1 MYPLTVRVNEK
12 RVVVIGGGKVA
23 GFKIIPL
30 LKQGADIV
38 VISPELDANL
48 VKLVEEKKIRWYQRE
63 YEKSDIKSAFL
74 VVAASSDSILNE
86 QVAEDAAENQ
96 LVNVITNPESG
107 NVHFPAAIHR
117 GLLNIAVSTGGAS
130 PKLAKKIRDDIANK
144 YDETYESYLDFL
156 YEVRLKLKD
165 LQLEKRER
173 NILLQEVLK
182 SVYVQNEGKRESFF
196 TRIRGKGFKIIK
208 DKVRFTNIK
217 I

>member
-1 MYPLTVRVNEK
+1 MYPLTVRVNGK

-63 YEKSDIKSAFL
+63 YEKSDIKNAFL

-130 PKLAKKIRDDIANK
+130 PKLAKKIRDEIANK

-156 YEVRLKLKD
+156 YEVRVKLKD

-182 SVYVQNEGKRESFF
+182 SVYVQNERERESFL
-196 TRIRGKGFKIIK
+196 RELEGKVLK
-208 DKVRFTNIK
+208 
-217 I
+217 

>member
-1 MYPLTVRVNEK
+1 MYLLTVRVNEK

-165 LQLEKRER
+165 LQLEKRAR

-182 SVYVQNEGKRESFF
+182 SVYVQNEGKRESFL
-196 TRIRGKGFKIIK
+196 RELEEKILK
-208 DKVRFTNIK
+208 
-217 I
+217 

>member
-1 MYPLTVRVNEK
+1 MYPLTVRVEKK

-38 VISPELDANL
+38 VVSPELDANL

-63 YEKSDIKSAFL
+63 YEKSDIKDAFL
-74 VVAASSDSILNE
+74 VVAASSDAVLNE
-86 QVAEDAAENQ
+86 QIAEDVAENQ

-117 GLLNIAVSTGGAS
+117 GLLNVAVSTGGAS
-130 PKLAKKIRDDIANK
+130 PKLAKKFEMISQINMMRRMNRI
-144 YDETYESYLDFL
+144 LIFL
-156 YEVRLKLKD
+156 YEVRIKVKE
-165 LQLEKRER
+165 LQIEKREK

-182 SVYVQNEGKRESFF
+182 SIYVQNEQKRELFLQELE
-196 TRIRGKGFKIIK
+196 RRVHIG
-208 DKVRFTNIK
+208 
-217 I
+217 

>member
-1 MYPLTVRVNEK
+1 MYPLTVRVDKK

-38 VISPELDANL
+38 VVSPELDANL

-63 YEKSDIKSAFL
+63 YEKSDIKDAFL

-86 QVAEDAAENQ
+86 QVAEDSAENQ

-130 PKLAKKIRDDIANK
+130 PKLAKKVRDDIANK
-144 YDETYESYLDFL
+144 YDETYEIYLEFL
-156 YEVRLKLKD
+156 YEVRIKLKE

-173 NILLQEVLK
+173 HILLQEVLK
-182 SVYVQNEGKRESFF
+182 SVYVQSEEKRESFL
-196 TRIRGKGFKIIK
+196 RKLEGE
-208 DKVRFTNIK
+208 VLQ
-217 I
+217 

>member
-63 YEKSDIKSAFL
+63 YEKSDIKGAFL

-130 PKLAKKIRDDIANK
+130 PKLAKKIRDEIANK
-144 YDETYESYLDFL
+144 YDEAYESYLDFL
-156 YEVRLKLKD
+156 YEVRVKLKD

-182 SVYVQNEGKRESFF
+182 SVYVQNEGKRESFLQELEE
-196 TRIRGKGFKIIK
+196 
-208 DKVRFTNIK
+208 KVLK
-217 I
+217 

>member
-63 YEKSDIKSAFL
+63 YEKSDIKNAFL

-130 PKLAKKIRDDIANK
+130 PKLAKKIRDEIANK
-144 YDETYESYLDFL
+144 YDETYEWYLDFL
-156 YEVRLKLKD
+156 YEVRVKLKD

-182 SVYVQNEGKRESFF
+182 SVYVQNERERESFL
-196 TRIRGKGFKIIK
+196 RELEGKVLK
-208 DKVRFTNIK
+208 
-217 I
+217 

>member
-1 MYPLTVRVNEK
+1 MYPLTVRVDKK

-38 VISPELDANL
+38 VVSTELDANL
-48 VKLVEEKKIRWYQRE
+48 VNLVEEKQIRWYQRE
-63 YEKSDIKSAFL
+63 YEKSDIKDAFL
-74 VVAASSDSILNE
+74 VVAATSDSVLNE
-86 QVAEDAAENQ
+86 QIAEDAAVNQ

-117 GLLNIAVSTGGAS
+117 GLLNVAVSTGGAS

-144 YDETYESYLDFL
+144 YDEKYESYLDFL
-156 YEVRLKLKD
+156 YEVRLKVKE
-165 LQLEKRER
+165 LQVEKRQK

-182 SVYVQNEGKRESFF
+182 SIYVQSEQKRELFLQELE
-196 TRIRGKGFKIIK
+196 RGIYIG
-208 DKVRFTNIK
+208 
-217 I
+217 

>member
-1 MYPLTVRVNEK
+1 MYPLTVQVNKK

-38 VISPELDANL
+38 VVSPELDVNL
-48 VKLVEEKKIRWYQRE
+48 VKFVEEKKIRWYQRE
-63 YEKSDIKSAFL
+63 YEKSDIKDAFL
-74 VVAASSDSILNE
+74 VVVASSDSILNE
-86 QVAEDAAENQ
+86 QVAEDAAKNQ

-144 YDETYESYLDFL
+144 YDETYEIYLDFL
-156 YEVRLKLKD
+156 YEVRVKLKD
-165 LQLEKRER
+165 LQLEKKER
-173 NILLQEVLK
+173 HILLQEVLK
-182 SVYVQNEGKRESFF
+182 SAYVQNEGKREQFLQELEE
-196 TRIRGKGFKIIK
+196 RVLKR
-208 DKVRFTNIK
+208 
-217 I
+217 

>member
-63 YEKSDIKSAFL
+63 YEKIDIKNAFL

-130 PKLAKKIRDDIANK
+130 PKLAKKIRDEIANK

-156 YEVRLKLKD
+156 YEVRVKLKD

-182 SVYVQNEGKRESFF
+182 SVYVQNERERESFL
-196 TRIRGKGFKIIK
+196 RELEGKVLK
-208 DKVRFTNIK
+208 
-217 I
+217 

>member
-130 PKLAKKIRDDIANK
+130 PKLAKKIRDEIANK
-144 YDETYESYLDFL
+144 YDETYKSYLDFL
-156 YEVRLKLKD
+156 YEVRVKLKD

-182 SVYVQNEGKRESFF
+182 SVYVQNERERESFL
-196 TRIRGKGFKIIK
+196 RELEGKVLK
-208 DKVRFTNIK
+208 
-217 I
+217 

>member
-130 PKLAKKIRDDIANK
+130 PKLAKKIRDEIANK
-144 YDETYESYLDFL
+144 YDEIYESYLDFL
-156 YEVRLKLKD
+156 YEVRVKLKD

-182 SVYVQNEGKRESFF
+182 SVYVQNEGKRESFL
-196 TRIRGKGFKIIK
+196 RELEE
-208 DKVRFTNIK
+208 KVLK
-217 I
+217 

>member
-30 LKQGADIV
+30 LKQGANIV

-130 PKLAKKIRDDIANK
+130 PKFAKKIRDEIANK

-156 YEVRLKLKD
+156 YEVRVKLKD

-182 SVYVQNEGKRESFF
+182 SVYVQNEGKRESFL
-196 TRIRGKGFKIIK
+196 RELEE
-208 DKVRFTNIK
+208 KVLK
-217 I
+217 

>member
-63 YEKSDIKSAFL
+63 YEKSDIKNAFL

-107 NVHFPAAIHR
+107 NVHFPAAIHH

-130 PKLAKKIRDDIANK
+130 PKLAKKIRDEIANK

-156 YEVRLKLKD
+156 YEVRVKLKD
-165 LQLEKRER
+165 VQLEKRER

-182 SVYVQNEGKRESFF
+182 SVYVQNERERESFL
-196 TRIRGKGFKIIK
+196 RELEGKVLK
-208 DKVRFTNIK
+208 
-217 I
+217 

>member
-1 MYPLTVRVNEK
+1 MYPLTVQVNKK

-38 VISPELDANL
+38 VVSPELDVNL
-48 VKLVEEKKIRWYQRE
+48 MKLVEEKKIRWYQRE
-63 YEKSDIKSAFL
+63 YEKSDIKDAFL

-86 QVAEDAAENQ
+86 QVAEDAAKNQ

-144 YDETYESYLDFL
+144 YDETYEIYLDFL
-156 YEVRLKLKD
+156 YEVRVKLKD
-165 LQLEKRER
+165 LQLEKKER
-173 NILLQEVLK
+173 HILLQEVLK
-182 SVYVQNEGKRESFF
+182 SAYVQNEGKREQFLQELEE
-196 TRIRGKGFKIIK
+196 RVLKR
-208 DKVRFTNIK
+208 
-217 I
+217 

>member
-1 MYPLTVRVNEK
+1 MYPLTVQVNKK

-38 VISPELDANL
+38 VVSPELDVNL

-63 YEKSDIKSAFL
+63 YEKSDIKDAFL

-86 QVAEDAAENQ
+86 QVAEDAAKNQ

-144 YDETYESYLDFL
+144 YDETYELYLEFL
-156 YEVRLKLKD
+156 YEVRVKLKD
-165 LQLEKRER
+165 LRLEKKER
-173 NILLQEVLK
+173 HILLQEVLK
-182 SVYVQNEGKRESFF
+182 LAYVQNEGKREQFLQELEE
-196 TRIRGKGFKIIK
+196 RVLKR
-208 DKVRFTNIK
+208 
-217 I
+217 

>member
-38 VISPELDANL
+38 VIGPELDANL

-130 PKLAKKIRDDIANK
+130 PKLAKKIRDEIANK

-182 SVYVQNEGKRESFF
+182 SVYVQNEGKRESFL
-196 TRIRGKGFKIIK
+196 RELEE
-208 DKVRFTNIK
+208 KVLK
-217 I
+217 

>member
-144 YDETYESYLDFL
+144 YDEAYESYLDFL

-182 SVYVQNEGKRESFF
+182 SVYVQNEGKRESFL
-196 TRIRGKGFKIIK
+196 RELEEKILK
-208 DKVRFTNIK
+208 
-217 I
+217 

>member
-96 LVNVITNPESG
+96 LVNVITKPESG

-117 GLLNIAVSTGGAS
+117 GSLNIAVSTGGAS

-182 SVYVQNEGKRESFF
+182 SVYVQNEGKRESFL
-196 TRIRGKGFKIIK
+196 RELEEKILK
-208 DKVRFTNIK
+208 
-217 I
+217 

>member
-1 MYPLTVRVNEK
+1 MYPLTVRVEKK

-30 LKQGADIV
+30 LKQGADII

-48 VKLVEEKKIRWYQRE
+48 VKLVEDKQIRWYQRE
-63 YEKSDIKSAFL
+63 YEKSDIQGAFL
-74 VVAASSDSILNE
+74 VVAASGDAVLNE
-86 QVAEDAAENQ
+86 QVAEDSAENQ

-117 GLLNIAVSTGGAS
+117 GLLNVAVSTGGAS

-144 YDETYESYLDFL
+144 YDEAYEVYLDFL
-156 YEVRLKLKD
+156 YEVRIKVKE
-165 LQLEKRER
+165 LQIEKKQR

-182 SVYVQNEGKRESFF
+182 SIYIQNEQKRELFLQELE
-196 TRIRGKGFKIIK
+196 RRVHIG
-208 DKVRFTNIK
+208 
-217 I
+217 

>member
-130 PKLAKKIRDDIANK
+130 PRLAKKIRDDIANK

-182 SVYVQNEGKRESFF
+182 SVYVQNEGKRESFL
-196 TRIRGKGFKIIK
+196 RELEE
-208 DKVRFTNIK
+208 KVLK
-217 I
+217 

>member
-48 VKLVEEKKIRWYQRE
+48 VKLVEEKKIRWYQKE

-130 PKLAKKIRDDIANK
+130 PKLAKKIRDEIANK

-156 YEVRLKLKD
+156 YEVRVKLKD

-182 SVYVQNEGKRESFF
+182 SVYVQNEGKRESFL
-196 TRIRGKGFKIIK
+196 RELEE
-208 DKVRFTNIK
+208 KVLK
-217 I
+217 

>member
-48 VKLVEEKKIRWYQRE
+48 VKLVEEKKIRWYQKE

-130 PKLAKKIRDDIANK
+130 PKLAKKIRDEIANK

-165 LQLEKRER
+165 LQLEKRAR

-182 SVYVQNEGKRESFF
+182 SVYVQNEGKRESFL
-196 TRIRGKGFKIIK
+196 RELEEKILK
-208 DKVRFTNIK
+208 
-217 I
+217 

>member
-48 VKLVEEKKIRWYQRE
+48 VKLVEEKKIRWYQRV
-63 YEKSDIKSAFL
+63 YEKSDIKNAFL

-130 PKLAKKIRDDIANK
+130 PKLAKKIRDEIANK

-156 YEVRLKLKD
+156 YEVRVKLKD

-182 SVYVQNEGKRESFF
+182 SVYVQNERERESFL
-196 TRIRGKGFKIIK
+196 RELEGKVLK
-208 DKVRFTNIK
+208 
-217 I
+217 